1 MRPDAKPEG
10 PRQSMSWLHTWASL
24 ILGWL
29 LYAIFLTGTL
39 SFFQNEISTWMKPEF
54 HQSVPQKSQ
63 IEQTR
68 VALDYLQQHHADA
81 GSWSIQLPNARQNV
95 TTISIRGVDEDPR
108 ARRGGT
114 RITLDSTTGEVLE
127 ARETRGGS
135 FLYRFHFELYGLPR
149 TWARWIVGIAT
160 VLMLVAIIS
169 GVITHKKIFKDF
181 FTFRPGKGQRSWL
194 DAHNATA
201 VFALPFHIMIT
212 FSGLLLLLFTI
223 MPWGVNQIY
232 ENRGAFLQEQRKSL
246 ILGNDN
252 KAESN
257 EERGGMSGRG
267 GHGPARSEGEERDS
281 DNTEN
286 RSERGDMQARSEHSE
301 GRRERHEGEQRRPR
315 GENARGD
322 GEYRHGRGEGR
333 RERPA
338 PLTDLAPVFE
348 TAQQE
353 WPNNEVATITII
365 KPNTNK
371 AEIELKAL
379 NGVSVA
385 YRSIY
390 PSLAFNGV
398 SGELKE
404 DQTTLKTPSVAN
416 GIYNIFTSLHEA
428 RGVDLA
434 LRWLLFMSG
443 VVGTLMVATGLILW
457 CVKRAPQQQKQ
468 GYKSFGYRLVEVT
481 NIAAIIGLPIACAAY
496 FYANR
501 FIPADMEMR
510 LNWEIRSFFIVWVLV
525 LIYAILRNHRQA
537 WLELLAFAAIVFALL
552 PIVNVLTGGQA
563 LWNTIMNDQWVI
575 ASFDLSMW
583 VLALIFWFAFKRVKN
598 HKGLVTKKGKVA
610 VEGSES

>member
-1 MRPDAKPEG
+1 MRVDAKPEG

-39 SFFQNEISTWMKPEF
+39 SFFQNEITVWMKPEF
-54 HQSVPQKSQ
+54 HQSVPPKTQ

-68 VALDYLQQHHADA
+68 VALAYLQQHHPHA
-81 GSWSIQLPNARQNV
+81 GSWAIQLPNSRQN
-95 TTISIRGVDEDPR
+95 TTTLTIRSASEDPR

-114 RITLDSTTGEVLE
+114 RVTIDSATGEVLQ

-149 TWARWIVGIAT
+149 IWARWMVGIAT
-160 VLMLVAIIS
+160 LLMLVAIIS

-212 FSGLLLLLFTI
+212 FSGLLLLLFTL

-232 ENRGAFLQEQRKSL
+232 ENRGAFLQDQRKSL
-246 ILGNDN
+246 VQDN
-252 KAESN
+252 SIQAESREGRSESKERRPQAEREN
-257 EERGGMSGRG
+257 RGERGEMSARG
-267 GHGPARSEGEERDS
+267 ESRRSRD
-281 DNTEN
+281 E
-286 RSERGDMQARSEHSE
+286 MQAAS
-301 GRRERHEGEQRRPR
+301 
-315 GENARGD
+315 
-322 GEYRHGRGEGR
+322 
-333 RERPA
+333 PA
-338 PLTDLAPVFE
+338 PLTDLAPILA
-348 TAQQE
+348 TAEKE
-353 WPNNEVATITII
+353 WKNNPVGTITII
-365 KPNTNK
+365 QPNTLK
-371 AEIELKAL
+371 AEIELRAL

-385 YRSIY
+385 YRNVY

-398 SGELKE
+398 TGDLEP
-404 DQTTLKTPSVAN
+404 DQTTLKTPSIAN
-416 GIYNIFTSLHEA
+416 GIYNVFTTLHEA

-443 VVGTLMVATGLILW
+443 VVGTLMIATGLILW

-468 GYKSFGYRLVEVT
+468 GYKSFGYRVVEVT

-501 FIPADMEMR
+501 FIPADMDMR
-510 LNWEIRSFFIVWVLV
+510 LNWEIRSFFIVWL
-525 LIYAILRNHRQA
+525 LTLLYAMIRTHHQA
-537 WLELLAFAAIVFALL
+537 WLELLLLATAAFALL
-552 PIVNVLTGGQA
+552 PIVNFLTGGQA
-563 LWNTIMNDQWVI
+563 IWNTIMHGQWVI
-575 ASFDLSMW
+575 TSFDLAMW
-583 VLALIFWFAFKRVKN
+583 VLAILFWFSFKKVKN
-598 HKGLVTKKGKVA
+598 HKGLPSKKAKA
-610 VEGSES
+610 ALKENQA

>member
-1 MRPDAKPEG
+1 MRIDAKPEG
-10 PRQSMSWLHTWASL
+10 PRQSMAWLHTWASL

-39 SFFQNEISTWMKPEF
+39 SFFQNEITVWMKPEF
-54 HQSVPQKSQ
+54 HQSVPPKTQ

-68 VALDYLQQHHADA
+68 VALAYLQQHHPDA
-81 GSWSIQLPNARQNV
+81 GSWAIQLPTTRQN
-95 TTISIRGVDEDPR
+95 TTTLTIRSTGEDPR

-114 RITLDSTTGEVLE
+114 RVTIDSATGEVLQ

-149 TWARWIVGIAT
+149 IWARWIVGIAT
-160 VLMLVAIIS
+160 LLMLVAIIS

-212 FSGLLLLLFTI
+212 FSGLLLLLFTL

-232 ENRGAFLQEQRKSL
+232 ENRGAFLQDQRKSL
-246 ILGNDN
+246 IQNTSIQ
-252 KAESN
+252 AESRDGRSESKERRPQAEREN
-257 EERGGMSGRG
+257 RGERGEMS
-267 GHGPARSEGEERDS
+267 A
-281 DNTEN
+281 
-286 RSERGDMQARSEHSE
+286 
-301 GRRERHEGEQRRPR
+301 R
-315 GENARGD
+315 GES
-322 GEYRHGRGEGR
+322 R
-333 RERPA
+333 RSRDEMQVASPA
-338 PLTDLAPVFE
+338 PLTDLAPILA
-348 TAQQE
+348 TAEKE
-353 WPNNEVATITII
+353 WKNNSVGTITII
-365 KPNTNK
+365 QPNTVK
-371 AEIELKAL
+371 AEIELRAL

-385 YRSIY
+385 YRNVY

-398 SGELKE
+398 TGDLEP

-416 GIYNIFTSLHEA
+416 GIYNVFTTLHEA

-443 VVGTLMVATGLILW
+443 MVGTLMIATGLILW

-501 FIPADMEMR
+501 IIPADMEMR
-510 LNWEIRSFFIVWVLV
+510 LNWEIRSFFIVWL
-525 LIYAILRNHRQA
+525 LTLLYAIIRSNRQA
-537 WLELLAFAAIVFALL
+537 WLELLMLATVAFALL
-552 PIVNVLTGGQA
+552 PIVNFMTGGQA
-563 LWNTIMNDQWVI
+563 IWNSIMHGQWVI
-575 ASFDLSMW
+575 ASFDLAMW
-583 VLALIFWFAFKRVKN
+583 VLAILFWFSFKKVKN
-598 HKGLVTKKGKVA
+598 HEGLPSKKAKA
-610 VEGSES
+610 AFQENQA